1 MVNFSKFPRNLLTVY
16 AANGLNG
23 VVSVIAIPV
32 VLKLLGL
39 SGYGLLSFYG
49 LMASYILLADFGV
62 GKNLLRLLA
71 ASGDSESKRRHIRV
85 AAGLYI
91 VLCCLWIAVAPL
103 LMVVVPRYV
112 FPVSQEYVVVVRW
125 MVVLSLLEFALGI
138 PASLM
143 QTSCAA
149 EQRFDSYAAYVL
161 FSGLLRNAALIGG
174 SLAFHSAVGVA
185 MVLSLRKLPEVLLAG
200 RVMGW
205 LPAPVWRPILE
216 WRSFR
221 AMLSQSAALST
232 AQVLTSTLMGAGS
245 VFVNAAFGLQAV
257 GIYRAAYDMA
267 GKIAFVS
274 NGVTL
279 VVFPKAA
286 RYFGTE
292 SLRGSGPVIGPLLR
306 ASTLLYG
313 AFAGAMVVGAPLV
326 LPAMGL
332 NQRSTVK
339 LFLLLAVALSLN
351 AHSLIGNEL
360 IQAAGRYRRSIWF
373 SGSALV
379 TLTIL
384 FGALRSSAGLMAI
397 GWAWLGAAILSA
409 TLSDALLLNLCC
421 AGIAQ
426 QISVA
431 WTKLAAVAGCLC
443 LTAPYFKGITNPA
456 PAICGGLLG
465 AGLVFSAVRG
475 LLPPGKVWFP
485 NEQPAVPVEERPAV
499 WA

>member
-1 MVNFSKFPRNLLTVY
+1 MASFSRFPRSLLTVY

-32 VLKLLGL
+32 AVTLLGL

-49 LMASYILLADFGV
+49 VMASYILLADFGI

-71 ASGDSESKRRHIRV
+71 SSRDAGSKQRHLRV
-85 AAGLYI
+85 AAGLYLI
-91 VLCCLWIAVAPL
+91 LCCVWLAAAPL
-103 LMVVVPRYV
+103 LVAVVPRYV
-112 FPVSQEYVVVVRW
+112 FRVSPEYVAGLRS

-149 EQRFDSYAAYVL
+149 EQRFDAYSAYSFL
-161 FSGLLRNAALIGG
+161 SGLLRNAAIIAGALT
-174 SLAFHSAVGVA
+174 FHSAVGVA
-185 MVLSLRKLPEVLLAG
+185 AVLSLRKLPEFFLAG
-200 RVMGW
+200 RIMGW
-205 LPAPVWRPILE
+205 LPSAAWRPVFE

-221 AMLSQSAALST
+221 AMLSQSIKLSV

-245 VFVNAAFGLQAV
+245 VLVNAAFGLQAV
-257 GIYRAAYDMA
+257 GIYRAAYDMG

-286 RYFGTE
+286 QYFGRG
-292 SLRGSGPVIGPLLR
+292 SLKGSGPVLGPLLR
-306 ASTLLYG
+306 ASTLLYS
-313 AFAGAMVVGAPLV
+313 AFAAAMVLAAPQL

-332 NQRSTVK
+332 SNPATVK

-360 IQAAGRYRRSIWF
+360 IQAAGRYGRSIWF
-373 SGSALV
+373 SGSALA
-379 TLTIL
+379 TLLIL
-384 FGALRSSAGLMAI
+384 FAALSRAAGLMTI
-397 GWAWLGAAILSA
+397 GWAWLGAAVLSA
-409 TLSDALLLNLCC
+409 IVTDALLLDLCH
-421 AGIAQ
+421 AGAAQ
-426 QISVA
+426 QA
-431 WTKLAAVAGCLC
+431 ATALTKLAAVAGCLC
-443 LTAPYFKGITNPA
+443 FALPHFSGTTNPA
-456 PAICGGLLG
+456 AAICGVLLG
-465 AGLVFSAVRG
+465 AGLVVFTFRS
-475 LLPPGKVWFP
+475 LLPLAGAWRGRRSTI
-485 NEQPAVPVEERPAV
+485 PVEEGPAV